1 MKCKNLIRYVGLN
14 VKVIPPKL
22 FLDMVPSSL
31 ADSVT
36 THLVCMLWRCL
47 RIGDVLR
54 PVYTGDFC
62 RGNSMQFLSH

>member
-1 MKCKNLIRYVGLN
+1 MKYKNLIRYVGLN

-36 THLVCMLWRCL
+36 THLVCML
-47 RIGDVLR
+47 
-54 PVYTGDFC
+54 
-62 RGNSMQFLSH
+62 